1 MQTGAQY
8 ILTREILGSPENEN
22 CHMAKSLVQH
32 LRYLGVI
39 PQTGRRDYGFRIE
52 DEDKR
57 VRVVVLE
64 IETGVFERRELMFQE
79 APDLC
84 FQKVLADLD
93 KETADSHIGAR
104 VPVTASDISHYREL
118 HPTTKPRRSAFRKQ

>member
-1 MQTGAQY
+1 
-8 ILTREILGSPENEN
+8 
-22 CHMAKSLVQH
+22 MAKPLIGH

-52 DEDKR
+52 DEDKH

-84 FQKVLADLD
+84 FQKVLADLEM
-93 KETADSHIGAR
+93 ETAESRIEER
-104 VPVTASDISHYREL
+104 VSVTATDISHYRER
-118 HPTTKPRRSAFRKQ
+118 HPTAKSRRSAPSKSGKTGLI

>member
-1 MQTGAQY
+1 
-8 ILTREILGSPENEN
+8 
-22 CHMAKSLVQH
+22 MAKSFIHH

-52 DEDKR
+52 DEDKN

-64 IETGVFERRELMFQE
+64 IESGVFERKELMFQE

-84 FQKVLADLD
+84 FQKVLADLEM
-93 KETADSHIGAR
+93 ETADSRIGAR
-104 VPVTASDISHYREL
+104 VSVTATDISRYREL
-118 HPTTKPRRSAFRKQ
+118 HPTTQSRQSAFRK